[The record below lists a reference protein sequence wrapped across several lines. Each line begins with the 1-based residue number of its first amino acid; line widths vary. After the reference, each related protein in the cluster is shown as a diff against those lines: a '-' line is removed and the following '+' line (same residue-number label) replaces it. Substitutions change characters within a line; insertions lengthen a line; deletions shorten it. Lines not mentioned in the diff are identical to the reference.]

1 MSCKTHSCA
10 KAAPGML
17 PHAIALTQIMCGA
30 VRRGQD
36 AYVSAPPPGLRAA
49 EADAQYLAPFTTWP
63 DGPGGVALSQ
73 FQISGIHCAA
83 CSGIIE
89 TALLKLPGV
98 EAASVNPAAA
108 RLALRWRPALI
119 AFADVLT
126 ALQAVGYRATPD
138 VAAPARELRR
148 QERRQALWRLFVAG
162 FLMMQVM
169 MLATPAYVAAPGEL
183 TNDLDRLLRWGSWV
197 LTLPVLAF
205 AAGPFFS
212 GAWRQLRA
220 GRLGMDVP
228 VTLGIAVTF
237 VASTGALFD
246 PNGPLG
252 GEVYFDSLTMFVA
265 LLLLARWFELGAR
278 HRAADA
284 LEAVAGAL
292 PTVAERLNDDG
303 TSTRVPPEALR
314 VGDRIRVAAGEA
326 FAADGIVRSG
336 DGWVNEA
343 LLTGESAPVAKA
355 VGDAV
360 VAGSINLDGS
370 LVVAVQR
377 VGEDTTAQGI
387 VKLMRQAQSQRP
399 MAGGLLDRVAA
410 GFTAVVLLLALGAGL
425 AWWWIE
431 PSRAVAVAVAVLIVT
446 CPCALTLAAPAA
458 WLTASGALARRGLL
472 LADLSALERLCGIT
486 TVVFDKTGTLSEER
500 LQLRRH
506 WAQGADADELL
517 GLARGLAA
525 LSRHPHA
532 RSLAADEAGTWTD
545 VHEFA
550 GRGIEARDPTGRLW
564 RLGAPAW
571 VRERPDRAARLAFGN
586 HDCVLW
592 LDLTEA
598 PRADAADALAALRL
612 AGQRVRLLSGDQ
624 PQAVEHMA
632 AALDIAHWQGGATPE
647 SKLAAVREWQADGE
661 RVLMV
666 GDGINDAP
674 VLAAADVRIAMG
686 QGAMLARSA
695 ADALLVSNKLMALPH
710 ALALAQKARRVL
722 RQNLAWAAL
731 YNLACVPLALS
742 GLLPP
747 LAAGIGMAASS
758 LFVVLN
764 AQRLNR

>member
-1 MSCKTHSCA
+1 V
-10 KAAPGML
+10 AA
-17 PHAIALTQIMCGA
+17 
-30 VRRGQD
+30 
-36 AYVSAPPPGLRAA
+36 
-49 EADAQYLAPFTTWP
+49 
-63 DGPGGVALSQ
+63 SQ
-73 FQISGIHCAA
+73 FQVAGMHCAA

-89 TALLKLPGV
+89 AALLKLPGV
-98 EAASVNPAAA
+98 EGASVNPASA
-108 RLALRWRPALI
+108 RLALRWWPSRTAL
-119 AFADVLT
+119 ADVLA
-126 ALQAVGYRATPD
+126 ALQSAGYRATPD

-169 MLATPAYVAAPGEL
+169 MLATPAYVAEAGEL
-183 TNDLDRLLRWGSWV
+183 SPDLDRLLRWGSWV
-197 LTLPVLAF
+197 LTLPVMAF

-228 VTLGIAVTF
+228 VAVGIAVTF

-246 PNGPLG
+246 PAGPLG
-252 GEVYFDSLTMFVA
+252 GEVYFDSLTMFIA

-278 HRAADA
+278 HRAAAA

-292 PTVAERLNDDG
+292 PAAAERLRDDG
-303 TSTRVPPEALR
+303 TSERVPPEALR
-314 VGDRIRVAAGEA
+314 VGDRIRVVAGEA
-326 FAADGIVRSG
+326 FAADGRVLAG
-336 DGWVNEA
+336 QGWVNEA

-355 VGDAV
+355 AGDAV
-360 VAGSINLDGS
+360 VAGSLNLEGP
-370 LVVAVQR
+370 LVVDVQR
-377 VGEDTTAQGI
+377 VGADTTAQGI
-387 VKLMRQAQSQRP
+387 VRLMQQAQSQRP
-399 MAGGLLDRVAA
+399 LASGIVDRVAA
-410 GFTAVVLLLALGAGL
+410 GFTAVVLLLALAAGIG
-425 AWWWIE
+425 WWWIE

-472 LADLSALERLCGIT
+472 LADLSALERLCT
-486 TVVFDKTGTLSEER
+486 VDTVVFDKTGTLSEDR

-506 WAQGADADELL
+506 WAQGANADALL
-517 GLARGLAA
+517 AVARSLAA

-532 RSLAADEAGTWTD
+532 RALADGGDAGAWTD
-545 VHEFA
+545 VREIA
-550 GRGIEARDPTGRLW
+550 GRGVQARDAAGTLW

-571 VRERPDRAARLAFGN
+571 VSERPDPAARLAFGGGG
-586 HDCVLW
+586 CVLW
-592 LDLTEA
+592 LDLAEA
-598 PRADAADALAALRL
+598 PRADAAEAVVALRSQ
-612 AGQRVRLLSGDQ
+612 GRRVRLLSGDQ
-624 PQAVEHMA
+624 PAAVAQMA
-632 AALDIAHWQGGATPE
+632 GALDIAHWRAGATPE
-647 SKLAAVREWQADGE
+647 SKLAAVRGWQAEGE

-695 ADALLVSNKLMALPH
+695 ADALLVSNRLMALPQ
-710 ALALAQKARRVL
+710 ALALATKTRRVL

-731 YNLACVPLALS
+731 YNLACVPLALA

>member
-1 MSCKTHSCA
+1 LH
-10 KAAPGML
+10 AA
-17 PHAIALTQIMCGA
+17 
-30 VRRGQD
+30 D
-36 AYVSAPPPGLRAA
+36 
-49 EADAQYLAPFTTWP
+49 ADAQLLAPFTTWP
-63 DGPGGVALSQ
+63 DGPGGAALSQ
-73 FQISGIHCAA
+73 FQVGGMHCGA
-83 CSGIIE
+83 CSGLIE
-89 TALLKLPGV
+89 AALLKLPGV
-98 EAASVNPAAA
+98 QGASVNPASA
-108 RLALRWRPALI
+108 RLALRWWPAQVAL
-119 AFADVLT
+119 ADVLA
-126 ALQAVGYRATPD
+126 ALQAAGYRATPD

-169 MLATPAYVAAPGEL
+169 MLATPAYVAEAGEL
-183 TNDLDRLLRWGSWV
+183 SSDLDRLLRWGSWV
-197 LTLPVLAF
+197 LTLPVMAF

-246 PNGPLG
+246 PAGALG
-252 GEVYFDSLTMFVA
+252 HEVYFDSLTMFVA

-278 HRAADA
+278 HRATDA
-284 LEAVAGAL
+284 LEAVAGSL
-292 PTVAERLNDDG
+292 PMMAERLNDDG
-303 TSTRVPPEALR
+303 SSERVPPEVLR

-326 FAADGIVRSG
+326 LAADGCVLAG
-336 DGWVNEA
+336 QGLVNEA

-355 VGDAV
+355 LGDAV
-360 VAGSINLDGS
+360 VAGSINLDSS
-370 LVVAVQR
+370 LVVGVQR
-377 VGEDTTAQGI
+377 VGADTTAQGI
-387 VKLMRQAQSQRP
+387 VRLMQQAQSQRP
-399 MAGGLLDRVAA
+399 FVHGLLDRVAA
-410 GFTAVVLLLALGAGL
+410 GFTVVVLLLALGAGI
-425 AWWWIE
+425 AWWWID

-472 LADLSALERLCGIT
+472 LADLSALERLCAVD
-486 TVVFDKTGTLSEER
+486 TVVFDKTGTLSEDR
-500 LQLRRH
+500 LALRRH
-506 WAQGADADELL
+506 WAEGADADALL
-517 GLARGLAA
+517 AAARSLAA

-532 RSLAADEAGTWTD
+532 QALADGSSGVWNE
-545 VHEFA
+545 VRELA
-550 GRGIEARDPTGRLW
+550 GRGVEARDASGKLW

-571 VRERPDRAARLAFGN
+571 VSQRPDPAARLAFGSG
-586 HDCVLW
+586 DCVLW
-592 LDLTEA
+592 LDLAEA
-598 PRADAADALAALRL
+598 PRADAADAVAALRSQ
-612 AGQRVRLLSGDQ
+612 GQRVRLLSGDQ
-624 PQAVEHMA
+624 PAAVARMA
-632 AALDIAHWQGGATPE
+632 SLLDIAHWRAGATPA
-647 SKLAAVREWQADGE
+647 SKLAAVREWQAAGE

-695 ADALLVSNKLMALPH
+695 ADALLVSNRLMALPQ
-710 ALALAQKARRVL
+710 ALTLAKKTRRVL

-731 YNLACVPLALS
+731 YNLACVPLALT

-758 LFVVLN
+758 LVVVLN

>member
-1 MSCKTHSCA
+1 MSAS
-10 KAAPGML
+10 
-17 PHAIALTQIMCGA
+17 
-30 VRRGQD
+30 
-36 AYVSAPPPGLRAA
+36 PPGLHAA
-49 EADAQYLAPFTTWP
+49 DADAQALAPFTTWP

-73 FQISGIHCAA
+73 FQVAGMHCAA
-83 CSGIIE
+83 CSGLIE
-89 TALLKLPGV
+89 AALLKLPGV
-98 EAASVNPAAA
+98 ADASVNAASA
-108 RLALRWRPALI
+108 RLALRWWPAQVAL
-119 AFADVLT
+119 ADVLA
-126 ALQAVGYRATPD
+126 ALQAAGYRATPD

-169 MLATPAYVAAPGEL
+169 MLATPAYVAEAGEL
-183 TNDLDRLLRWGSWV
+183 SADLDRLLRWGSWV
-197 LTLPVLAF
+197 LTLPVMAF

-212 GAWRQLRA
+212 GAWRQLKA
-220 GRLGMDVP
+220 GQLGMDVP

-246 PNGPLG
+246 PGGPLG
-252 GEVYFDSLTMFVA
+252 HEVYFDSLTMFVA

-284 LEAVAGAL
+284 LEAVAGSL
-292 PTVAERLNDDG
+292 PMTAERLNDDG
-303 TSTRVPPEALR
+303 SSERVPPEALR
-314 VGDRIRVAAGEA
+314 VGERIRVAAGEA
-326 FAADGIVRSG
+326 FAADGCVLSG
-336 DGWVNEA
+336 QGFVNEA

-360 VAGSINLDGS
+360 VAGSINVDGS

-377 VGEDTTAQGI
+377 VGADTTAQGI
-387 VKLMRQAQSQRP
+387 VRLMQQAQSQRP
-399 MAGGLLDRVAA
+399 SANGILDRVAA
-410 GFTAVVLLLALGAGL
+410 GFTAVVLLLALGAGI
-425 AWWWIE
+425 AWWWID

-458 WLTASGALARRGLL
+458 WLTAGGALARRGLL
-472 LADLSALERLCGIT
+472 LADLSALERLCAVD
-486 TVVFDKTGTLSEER
+486 TVVFDKTGTLSEDR

-506 WAQGADADELL
+506 WAVDADADALL
-517 GLARGLAA
+517 AGARSLAA

-532 RSLAADEAGTWTD
+532 RALADGIVGNWTD
-545 VHEFA
+545 VRELP
-550 GRGIEARDPTGRLW
+550 GRGVQARDAAGKLW

-571 VRERPDRAARLAFGN
+571 VSQEPDPAARLAFGCG
-586 HDCVLW
+586 DCTLW
-592 LDLTEA
+592 LDLAEA
-598 PRADAADALAALRL
+598 PRADAAEAVAALRTQ
-612 AGQRVRLLSGDQ
+612 GRRVRLLSGDQ
-624 PQAVEHMA
+624 PAAVARMA
-632 AALDIAHWQGGATPE
+632 AALDIAHWRAGATPE
-647 SKLAAVREWQADGE
+647 SKLAAVRDWQAAGE

-695 ADALLVSNKLMALPH
+695 ADALLLSNRLMAVPQ
-710 ALALAQKARRVL
+710 ALTLARKTRRVL

-731 YNLACVPLALS
+731 YNLACVPLALA